1 LKRKKIQAVFILIVF
16 LLTVTAIAAPPPPV
30 GSSNHV
36 PLNMNATVK
45 PLMADLSIDSI
56 SLNKPIKEGDTVG
69 VSLVTTRIKNVG
81 PGSVNDFTV
90 KITCHAIRG
99 TVPPGLSVME
109 KKYAQ
114 LLPVNGQ
121 LDIIWPSPSSAK
133 WGVGDYRILVEVK
146 SDREKNPQDN
156 AKYFVFKI
164 APAVPTAIK
173 VTSPNGGEVLYK
185 GKTYNV
191 TWTYTGN
198 PNVPVNVVLLSSND
212 ISKMYLIGDKVP
224 LGQNGAGSFSWTI
237 PANIERRSDYK
248 MFVGNGSYTVDFLD
262 SSDGNFSVSEV
273 VN

>member
-1 LKRKKIQAVFILIVF
+1 LKMKKVSFVVILIVF
-16 LLTVTAIAAPPPPV
+16 LLALTTYAAPPSPA
-30 GSSNHV
+30 GSSNHT
-36 PLNMNATVK
+36 PMEMGPIK

-56 SLNKPIKEGDTVG
+56 SLNQPIKEGDPVG
-69 VSLVTTRIKNVG
+69 GSIVTTRIKNLG
-81 PGSVNDFTV
+81 PGSIRDFTV

-99 TVPPGLSVME
+99 TIPPGLSVTE
-109 KKYAQ
+109 KKYPQ
-114 LLPVNGQ
+114 ILPANGQ
-121 LDIIWPSPSSAK
+121 MDITWPTPSSAK
-133 WGVGDYRILVEVK
+133 WTVGDYRLLVEVK
-146 SDREKNPQDN
+146 SDRDKNTQDN

-191 TWTYTGN
+191 TWTYTGH

-237 PANIERRSDYK
+237 PSNIERRSDYK

-262 SSDGNFSVSEV
+262 SSDSNFSVSEFV
-273 VN
+273 Y